1 MLSNEPFVWCIIY
14 CKFPPGRVNKGA
26 FQQHLRE
33 PNFIQ
38 YCKFRSSQIYELVN
52 VFDRFD
58 AC

>member
-1 MLSNEPFVWCIIY
+1 MLPNEPFVWCIIY
-14 CKFPPGRVNKGA
+14 CKFPLGIVNKGD

-33 PNFIQ
+33 TNLIK
-38 YCKFRSSQIYELVN
+38 YWKFRSSQIYELVS